1 MRTKSLLFG
10 LCSRARLC
18 SPCSAVA
25 AGAGTVTSTWR
36 CRGAG
41 LPGAS
46 GAPDEVTGLGRVWVE
61 LPVGACAEHEL
72 PVPGGCAGRPPARP
86 RHAPARALA
95 CACSSPPK
103 LWLWRRC
110 GGSVIR
116 SAGRTPRNGMWMA
129 NLSCYRHSSEKATD
143 HAAMTNLHLATGC
156 LEPPKPPPAAF
167 CLPGARA
174 SSK

>member
-18 SPCSAVA
+18 SPRSAVA

-86 RHAPARALA
+86 RRAPARALA
-95 CACSSPPK
+95 CACSPPE

-110 GGSVIR
+110 RGIG
-116 SAGRTPRNGMWMA
+116 
-129 NLSCYRHSSEKATD
+129 HSFSRQDPQKWYVDGKSELLQTQLRKG
-143 HAAMTNLHLATGC
+143 H
-156 LEPPKPPPAAF
+156 
-167 CLPGARA
+167 
-174 SSK
+174 